1 MIKVL
6 VLGGTRY
13 LGKAIVNK
21 ISGGNFFEIAT
32 LSRSEEKEKEGTLYV
47 IGRVLTILRKF

>member
-32 LSRSEEKEKEGTLYV
+32 LSRSEEKRK
-47 IGRVLTILRKF
+47 GRHFVCDRKVLTILRKF